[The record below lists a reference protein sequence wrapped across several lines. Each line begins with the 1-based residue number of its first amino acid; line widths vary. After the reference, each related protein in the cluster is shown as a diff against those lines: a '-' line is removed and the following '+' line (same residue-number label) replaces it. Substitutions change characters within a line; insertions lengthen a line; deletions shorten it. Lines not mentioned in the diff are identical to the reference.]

1 MAKTNKYALVTGG
14 SRGIGREICLKL
26 GGCGYHVLVNYKSN
40 AAEAE
45 KTLSGIRAAGGDGE
59 ALQFDVA
66 SGEESTA
73 AIEAWQKAHEGACI
87 EVVVNNAGHP
97 RRRADDVDGTAAVAL
112 GDRHQPRRV
121 LQRHA
126 GRCSRG
132 CS

>member
-73 AIEAWQKAHEGACI
+73 AIEAWQKAHEGAFAQLVVQLQRRAHAADESTSYGVEWNSEI
-87 EVVVNNAGHP
+87 EVRVV
-97 RRRADDVDGTAAVAL
+97 
-112 GDRHQPRRV
+112 
-121 LQRHA
+121 
-126 GRCSRG
+126 
-132 CS
+132 

>member
-66 SGEESTA
+66 SGEESAA
-73 AIEAWQKAHEGACI
+73 AIAAWQKAHEGACI
-87 EVVVNNAGHP
+87 EVRGE
-97 RRRADDVDGTAAVAL
+97 
-112 GDRHQPRRV
+112 
-121 LQRHA
+121 QRGA
-126 GRCSRG
+126 SATTC
-132 CS
+132 

>member
-66 SGEESTA
+66 SGEERARRPSRHGRKRT
-73 AIEAWQKAHEGACI
+73 KAPA
-87 EVVVNNAGHP
+87 
-97 RRRADDVDGTAAVAL
+97 
-112 GDRHQPRRV
+112 
-121 LQRHA
+121 
-126 GRCSRG
+126 SRWW
-132 CS
+132 

>member
-59 ALQFDVA
+59 ALQFDVPRAKRARRPSPHGRKRTKAPA
-66 SGEESTA
+66 SR
-73 AIEAWQKAHEGACI
+73 WW
-87 EVVVNNAGHP
+87 
-97 RRRADDVDGTAAVAL
+97 
-112 GDRHQPRRV
+112 
-121 LQRHA
+121 
-126 GRCSRG
+126 
-132 CS
+132 